1 MREFGVLD
9 LLKRCKAVT
18 AEAHFLPRVL
28 AHVGII
34 WIVKFIE
41 QDEVGDRIFAAG
53 PACDFSCDRYER
65 PEPCKFGLCKEVVYR
80 GAGRWRRNRR

>member
-9 LLKRCKAVT
+9 LFKRCKAIA
-18 AEAHFLPRVL
+18 AEAHLLPSAL

-41 QDEVGDRIFAAG
+41 QDEVGDRIFAAD
-53 PACDFSCDRYER
+53 PAWFSCDRYER
-65 PEPCKFGLCKEVVYR
+65 PEPYKSGLCGEVVCR
-80 GAGRWRRNRR
+80 GTGRWRRSRR